1 MIDGTIN
8 RYIEIHLAPF
18 NILCQPVAILL
29 RLHPFARPTGKIG
42 GQGRSLAQQT
52 IASAKD
58 QANAILENAR
68 ALSESAIRKS
78 RIQAAKDAKES
89 EPRMIREMAEAER
102 NL

>member
-1 MIDGTIN
+1 MLVFADTPVPEK
-8 RYIEIHLAPF
+8 RRHVPPSQWRREQIE
-18 NILCQPVAILL
+18 
-29 RLHPFARPTGKIG
+29 
-42 GQGRSLAQQT
+42 QGRSLAQQIIT
-52 IASAKD
+52 TAKD
-58 QANAILENAR
+58 QANAIVENAR